1 MEEFTHCAVCD
12 RTPLVGEGMTVLSRG
27 RRESAV
33 CEQCVANPRAAALG
47 EAIRE
52 ERVRTAAG
60 AASVRRIT
68 PTPVPVSVRDPAAKQ
83 RAGRSAS
90 LAG

>member
-1 MEEFTHCAVCD
+1 M
-12 RTPLVGEGMTVLSRG
+12 SRG
-27 RRESAV
+27 RREAAV
-33 CEQCVANPRAAALG
+33 CSLCIAKPRATALG

-60 AASVRRIT
+60 AETVRRLT
-68 PTPVPVSVRDPAAKQ
+68 PTPVLTPAGD
-83 RAGRSAS
+83 RRSGRSAS